1 MPQGFEHSSHMRQV
15 LFARLGWDWQ
25 RAGQLEMA
33 VRGLEKITIV
43 LQYTQ
48 HRLARADRAGGRR
61 RLVTRPEASKV
72 REPGRPTPAEDV
84 TVVHAAHH

>member
-43 LQYTQ
+43 QYTQ
-48 HRLARADRAGGRR
+48 PRHRLARAAGPGRR
-61 RLVTRPEASKV
+61 AAEARDS
-72 REPGRPTPAEDV
+72 A
-84 TVVHAAHH
+84 